1 MQCKQNE
8 VNTTTDSNVVAHP
21 KPRLDHSE
29 VPDVLARQT
38 LSLTHDQP
46 EPASNGP
53 QSQSDYEQGKDKG
66 VMYYSLVKQAANDPT
81 LLNVEQLEGVAC
93 TVCYTAAQS
102 IGHAEPVAVLCL
114 EIALASNGAFL
125 EALSKSCCELF
136 EKREELMGTL
146 EVTTHLLLRWTPYVT
161 FLAELLALFELW
173 YSSGANAAAA
183 DVCGGEMLSGCWK
196 KAVQSLA
203 ILLSSCFHVIL
214 RPPSLGSFDED
225 QQPRTAT
232 PGGETGSCNEG
243 SESYEHHKL
252 LVGHFREDRPT
263 PLMAAA
269 WIQHWALLLG
279 AYRYKIEYKPG
290 PNNQNVDA
298 LSRLLLETPE
308 EAVQER
314 PEYVHSLLPFD
325 NMHLSSLVLQQMTS
339 KD

>member
-1 MQCKQNE
+1 MEKRRQKVLKATATSASSSAHTGCSQRLTKPTLQVYRPPGARLAEMQCKQNE
-8 VNTTTDSNVVAHP
+8 VNTTTDGNVVAHP

-81 LLNVEQLEGVAC
+81 LLNLEQLEGVAC

-214 RPPSLGSFDED
+214 RPPSLGSFDEMACLKLAMKATGKTIERVA
-225 QQPRTAT
+225 PHLMRTLMARLRTAYLE
-232 PGGETGSCNEG
+232 PGITA
-243 SESYEHHKL
+243 HT
-252 LVGHFREDRPT
+252 REI
-263 PLMAAA
+263 LFE
-269 WIQHWALLLG
+269 L
-279 AYRYKIEYKPG
+279 IELR
-290 PNNQNVDA
+290 A
-298 LSRLLLETPE
+298 SRWQLK
-308 EAVQER
+308 
-314 PEYVHSLLPFD
+314 
-325 NMHLSSLVLQQMTS
+325 SST
-339 KD
+339 